1 MQRPRRLDDFEDLDS
16 MYSAYDN
23 WHRGMIISRSAS
35 ATTFNARAVN
45 TSNGD
50 RLQERGEGSSLGTLA
65 DEKMFF
71 QGPSKSNSSATAVPF
86 YKTLLSNLGKNNQQT
101 YTVNEE

>member
-1 MQRPRRLDDFEDLDS
+1 

-35 ATTFNARAVN
+35 ATISRG
-45 TSNGD
+45 TSD
-50 RLQERGEGSSLGTLA
+50 RMQERGEGSSLGAIA
-65 DEKMFF
+65 DEKMFL
-71 QGPSKSNSSATAVPF
+71 QSNGSGSGAGGRIATASATAPAGSVPF
-86 YKTLLSNLGKNNQQT
+86 YKSLLSNLSKNNQT